1 MCLPELEL
9 VRCAQVV
16 TIAAELA
23 QAWKWALADGRA
35 RRRLSPETRVSLA
48 QAARLSATDY
58 LQALRIR
65 TRLMTHVARL
75 FGLPFGGLEAGP
87 GQCDVLA
94 CPTCGTVAPLARADA
109 LAHGATD
116 LRQAGEL
123 MRFTIPVN
131 MAGLPALSIPV
142 GHGEAGLPVGMQL
155 IGRPWDEAGLLGVG
169 GALEGAAAEG
179 GRLRPPALRWDLL
192 APRAAVQ

>member
-1 MCLPELEL
+1 M
-9 VRCAQVV
+9 RCAQVV

-35 RRRLSPETRVSLA
+35 RRRLTAETRVSLA

-75 FGLPFGGLEAGP
+75 FGIGHGGSG
-87 GQCDVLA
+87 GGSGDGRGVCDLLA
-94 CPTCGTVAPLARADA
+94 APTCGVVAPPIPADA

-131 MAGLPALSIPV
+131 MAGLPAMSVPV
-142 GHGEAGLPVGMQL
+142 GHGAGGMPVGLQL
-155 IGRPWDEAGLLGVG
+155 IGRPWDEAGLLAVG
-169 GALEGAAAEG
+169 AALEGAAGE
-179 GRLRPPALRWDLL
+179 RLRPPSLRWDLL
-192 APRAAVQ
+192 APRGMVQ